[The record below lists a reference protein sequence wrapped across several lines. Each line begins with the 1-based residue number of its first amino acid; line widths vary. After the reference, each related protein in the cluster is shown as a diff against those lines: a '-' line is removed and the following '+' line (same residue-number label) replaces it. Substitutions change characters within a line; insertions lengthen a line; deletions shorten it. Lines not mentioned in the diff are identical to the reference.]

1 MNYFEPEIGEND
13 VTSNKHMNG
22 YFLEQEALRVWEFP
36 SFLCVLV
43 FPFLKHYPFST
54 FKYPH
59 SVEILKLLN
68 LDCCLVFLT
77 LLLPVTSQK
86 AACVEATDLVPRH
99 LGPPLGAVR

>member
-1 MNYFEPEIGEND
+1 M
-13 VTSNKHMNG
+13 TSNKHMNG